1 MPFNRLAWID
11 ENFHTKPH
19 EARTRASLV
28 STFMDSTNHGS
39 KIFEKISR
47 KFHKAKLEFAALA
60 TIYVAFYS
68 VLGSISNLEMTMY
81 MEGCMQ
87 VIRKYYTL
95 R

>member
-1 MPFNRLAWID
+1 MPFNRLTWID

-47 KFHKAKLEFAALA
+47 KFHKAKLESAALRQPF
-60 TIYVAFYS
+60 TYHLHFNYLHRS
-68 VLGSISNLEMTMY
+68 YTVLGVTTDLEM
-81 MEGCMQ
+81 
-87 VIRKYYTL
+87 I
-95 R
+95 